1 MVGMVGMVGM
11 AMFGDAMISCH
22 EIVLRTHSLHQIYR
36 AVAAFAA
43 EDDRA
48 KVDGILR
55 LDLKPLFPSF
65 SNKGITTCS
74 HIFICFPFFLS
85 FLVARTRHGSLF
97 ILESQDGQGHDR
109 SLPKI
114 YNQIYNICI
123 SVYIYIY
130 SSIFQVPTNHFLIVP
145 RNL

>member
-1 MVGMVGMVGM
+1 MVGTVWTVGMVGMVGM

-74 HIFICFPFFLS
+74 HIFICFPFFCHSLS
-85 FLVARTRHGSLF
+85 PALAMDPYLSSSHRTGKGMIDHYLRY
-97 ILESQDGQGHDR
+97 ITR
-109 SLPKI
+109 YTI
-114 YNQIYNICI
+114 Y
-123 SVYIYIY
+123 V
-130 SSIFQVPTNHFLIVP
+130 
-145 RNL
+145 